1 MDFSLEI
8 ITPKGIYLQE
18 KVTSLTVKL
27 TSGYRT
33 FLAGH
38 APLIGSLDY
47 APGHILKDGKV
58 EYYAILG
65 GAINVTKDKVI
76 VICNAIE
83 NAKDIDVSRATESK
97 ERAEERIKAK
107 DSNVDIKRARLAL
120 ARALARLKTA
130 ESK

>member
-1 MDFSLEI
+1 MEFSLEI

-18 KVTSLTVKL
+18 KVTSLTIKL

-38 APLIGSLDY
+38 TPLIGSLDY
-47 APGHILKDGKV
+47 APAHIVKNGITT
-58 EYYAILG
+58 YYAVHG
-65 GAINVTKDKVI
+65 GAINVTNEKII

-83 NAKDIDVSRATESK
+83 AAKDIDVARAKESK
-97 ERAEERIKAK
+97 KRAEERINSK
-107 DSNVDIKRARLAL
+107 DPNIDLKRARLAL
-120 ARALARLKTA
+120 ARALARLKAA